1 MLWIPLILLLGA
13 FCVSDLLRQ
22 FGRPATGLTS
32 LILGLAFALGAVGLT
47 VQLAAEIDLATA
59 ERALDWARSGIASQP
74 ALVTTLLAG
83 SGVLLS
89 MGGAARL
96 VDRVALS
103 DPDGPMPSTF
113 APGLAVALGVLLLVG
128 AYIRL

>member
-13 FCVSDLLRQ
+13 LCASDLMRQ
-22 FGRPATGLTS
+22 FGCPGTRLTN
-32 LILGLAFALGAVGLT
+32 LALGLAFAIGAVGLT
-47 VQLAAEIDLATA
+47 VMLAAEIDLATA
-59 ERALDWARSGIASQP
+59 EQALDWARSGLAAQP
-74 ALVTTLLAG
+74 TLVTMLLGG

-89 MGGAARL
+89 LGGATRL
-96 VDRVALS
+96 VDRVALG

-128 AYIRL
+128 AYSRL